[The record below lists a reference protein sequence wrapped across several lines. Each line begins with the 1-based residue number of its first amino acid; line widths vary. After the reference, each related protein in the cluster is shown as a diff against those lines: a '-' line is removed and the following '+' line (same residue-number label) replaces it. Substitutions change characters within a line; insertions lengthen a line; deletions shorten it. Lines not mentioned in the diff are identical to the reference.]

1 MEKLLNLLSAYKTEI
16 DFTKDNLVEDGELDS
31 IDIFEIV
38 EELEKQY
45 CITIPP
51 EEIDPDNFQSI
62 STMYHLI
69 EKLQEV

>member
-16 DFTKDNLVEDGELDS
+16 DFTKDNLVEDVELDS

>member
-69 EKLQEV
+69 EKLQEF

>member
-1 MEKLLNLLSAYKTEI
+1 MLSAYKTEI

>member
-16 DFTKDNLVEDGELDS
+16 DFTKDNLVEEGELDS